1 MAFGANPYEGYP
13 YYSPTPEG
21 GAGRAQPRQALQPM
35 SWGQPAMPAQAEL
48 PQPVN
53 HIVWL
58 HGVEEA
64 LAFPL
69 GPGESAVLMDADRY
83 VFYIKYREPNG
94 KPAPLEIY
102 DYTPHQEEEGQQ
114 AFNGNYVP
122 REEFEALKAQVS
134 ALAAM
139 GAAKGR
145 RQPPKEETDHGE

>member
-1 MAFGANPYEGYP
+1 MAFGVNPYTGYP
-13 YYSPTPEG
+13 YYPQSPED
-21 GAGRAQPRQALQPM
+21 GAGRAQPRQAPQPM
-35 SWGQPAMPAQAEL
+35 PWGQPAQAEL

-102 DYTPHQEEEGQQ
+102 DYTPHQEGEGQQ
-114 AFNGNYVP
+114 AFGGNYVP
-122 REEFEALKAQVS
+122 REEFEALKAQVN
-134 ALAAM
+134 ALATV
-139 GAAKGR
+139 GTAKGR
-145 RQPPKEETDHGE
+145 RQPSKEEPEHGE